1 MNKSDIQ
8 AIGSLIEEK
17 LEPIKK
23 TLNTHTNT
31 LSEVTDKL
39 DSLTLDM
46 IEVQKKTDVIA
57 DIHDML
63 KDTKDKVDDHEQ
75 RIKVLEHA
83 A

>member
-1 MNKSDIQ
+1 MIKSDIQ

-46 IEVQKKTDVIA
+46 IEV
-57 DIHDML
+57 
-63 KDTKDKVDDHEQ
+63 
-75 RIKVLEHA
+75 
-83 A
+83 